1 MKQDTVIIREALE
14 TEIEILLSFE
24 KGIVEAERP
33 FDTTLRAGEIHY
45 YDLIELIKSENATVL
60 VALINNEIVGSG
72 YAKILEAKP
81 FKTYDKYAYLGFMY
95 VKPEFR
101 GQGVNQ
107 QIVQALIDWS
117 KSKHITEI
125 RLDVYDE
132 NTIAKN
138 AYLKANFKPVLLQMR
153 LEVK

>member
-1 MKQDTVIIREALE
+1 MKTIIREALE
-14 TEIEILLSFE
+14 TEIDVLLDFE

-33 FDTTLRAGEIHY
+33 FDSTLRAGEIHY
-45 YDLIELIKSENATVL
+45 YDLIELIKADNATVL
-60 VALINNEIVGSG
+60 VAVINDEIVGSG
-72 YAKILEAKP
+72 YAKIIEAKP

-107 QIVQALIDWS
+107 KIIEELIEWS
-117 KSKHITEI
+117 KKQQITEI

-132 NTIAKN
+132 NLIAKN
-138 AYLKANFKPVLLQMR
+138 AYLKAKFKPVLLQMR
-153 LEVK
+153 LDVN